1 MNSYI
6 GFGLSHI
13 NLDLSKSTEE
23 LLRINFLVSVK
34 AVEVS
39 EDSSQASDGL
49 STSGVDLGSHLV
61 ENYKNT
67 KYERSAKFKGTTKL
81 RKHILKPPVS
91 SYRANFDETDT
102 TTWPVSKFDSC

>member
-1 MNSYI
+1 M
-6 GFGLSHI
+6 
-13 NLDLSKSTEE
+13 DLSKSTEE

-61 ENYKNT
+61 ENYRST
-67 KYERSAKFKGTTKL
+67 KYEESAKFMGVTVL
-81 RKHILKPPVS
+81 RQRALKPPTS
-91 SYRANFDETDT
+91 SYRANF
-102 TTWPVSKFDSC
+102 